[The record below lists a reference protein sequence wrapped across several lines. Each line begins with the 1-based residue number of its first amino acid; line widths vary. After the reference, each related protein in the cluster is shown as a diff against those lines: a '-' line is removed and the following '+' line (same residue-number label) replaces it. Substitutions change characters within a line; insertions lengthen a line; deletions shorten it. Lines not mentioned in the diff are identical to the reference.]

1 MEDKNLPYSDFERK
15 EQQSKRMIVIMVIS
29 VLLGVNGLL
38 LWQFFE
44 KKAHL
49 DEVSAQLTSTI
60 SEKDSLENEL
70 NKLKEI
76 LEKANRENVSLH
88 SRLSEREQEIK
99 SKMDEI
105 QRLISSGDA
114 AQLARAKVEME
125 RLKQLNQNY
134 LAQIDTLKSENA
146 SLSALN
152 NRLNTS
158 LASEIS
164 RSNNLSQENQRLS
177 NKVAIGSMLKA
188 VDLRASGV
196 KYKSSG
202 KETETTRAGAADGI
216 RTCFTILENNVVDG
230 GEKVAFIRVLSP
242 DNAVM
247 STNSETFMYNNQPTL
262 YTAKETFDY
271 SNESRSLCVYWN
283 KGSAYVKGK
292 YTIEVYIEGN
302 MVGSTA
308 IELK

>member
-1 MEDKNLPYSDFERK
+1 
-15 EQQSKRMIVIMVIS
+15 MVIS

-49 DEVSAQLTSTI
+49 DEVSAQLTTTI

-76 LEKANRENVSLH
+76 LEKANRENQSLH
-88 SRLSEREQEIK
+88 SRLSDREQEIK

-114 AQLARAKVEME
+114 AQLERAKIEME
-125 RLKQLNQNY
+125 RLKQLNQSY

-146 SLSALN
+146 NLSALN
-152 NRLNTS
+152 SRLNNT
-158 LASEIS
+158 LASEINTS
-164 RSNNLSQENQRLS
+164 TNLSQENQRLS
-177 NKVAIGSMLKA
+177 NKVAMGSILKA
-188 VDLRASGV
+188 VELRATGV

-216 RTCFTILENNVVDG
+216 KTCFTIVENNVVDG
-230 GEKVAFIRVLSP
+230 KSRLHPRIEPRQRGHV
-242 DNAVM
+242 
-247 STNSETFMYNNQPTL
+247 NQL
-262 YTAKETFDY
+262 
-271 SNESRSLCVYWN
+271 
-283 KGSAYVKGK
+283 
-292 YTIEVYIEGN
+292 
-302 MVGSTA
+302 
-308 IELK
+308 